1 MKTKRALVLLA
12 EGFEEVEMTTI
23 VNVLRR
29 AGVEVTLAG
38 IGVGPLRGAHAVCV
52 SPDCQATQVSGRDFD
67 LVFLPGGQPG
77 TDRLRKDAEV
87 QRILREASE
96 AGKTIGAICAAPSI
110 LAAAGYLSGRCA
122 TGHPSVRSAIEKA
135 PDVKY
140 TGAAVTVDGPVVTSR
155 SPGTAME
162 CALTLVGILCGDEK
176 AKAIEASLL
185 ARV

>member
-12 EGFEEVEMTTI
+12 AGFEEIEMVTI

-38 IGVGPLRGAHAVCV
+38 IDAGALPGSHAVRV
-52 SPDCQATQVSGRDFD
+52 TADCPAAQVSGRDFD

-77 TDRLRKDAEV
+77 VDNLRKEAQV
-87 QRILREASE
+87 QRILREAAE
-96 AGKTIGAICAAPSI
+96 AQKTIGAICAAPSI
-110 LAAAGYLSGRCA
+110 LAEAGYLSGRRA
-122 TGHPSVRSAIEKA
+122 TGHPSVRSAMEKA
-135 PDVKY
+135 TDVKY
-140 TGAAVTVDGPVVTSR
+140 TGAAVTIDGPVVTSR

-162 CALTLVGILCGDEK
+162 CALTLVGILCGDEQ
-176 AKAIEASLL
+176 AKAVETSLL